1 MKKLVILSLAF
12 IAILAS
18 CSKQEPEN
26 DGVTEEQLQEAS
38 RQELEAAVADRDQL
52 LSLVNEISSGMAEI
66 KRLENI
72 LTVSNSVNGETPSQR
87 AQIEADIAAIQQT
100 LQQRREQLEQLER
113 RLHQST
119 LNNRNLQQTI
129 ETLRA
134 QIDSQSAEIENLR
147 ASLDDANRQIGE
159 LSTTVDSL
167 HTTVTTVTTQRDQAQ
182 AETEQIANE
191 MNTCYYVIA
200 SKKELKDHKIIESG
214 FLRKTKIMQ
223 SDFDQSFFVTA
234 DRRTLHTIALH
245 SNKAKVHTNHPAGSY
260 QIVDQNGQK
269 VLKITNPDQFWSLT
283 NYLVIQID

>member
-1 MKKLVILSLAF
+1 MKKFLLMSLACLAILSA
-12 IAILAS
+12 
-18 CSKQEPEN
+18 CDKKPEQ
-26 DGVTEEQLQEAS
+26 DVTTEEQLQDATK
-38 RQELEAAVADRDQL
+38 QELAAAVADRDQL

-72 LTVSNSVNGETPSQR
+72 LTVSTGVNGETPSQR

-113 RLHQST
+113 RLQQST
-119 LNNRNLQQTI
+119 LNNKNLQQTV

-159 LSTTVDSL
+159 LHSTVDSL
-167 HTTVTTVTTQRDQAQ
+167 HTTVNTVTGERDQAQ
-182 AETEQIANE
+182 AETQELANE
-191 MNTCYYVIA
+191 MNTCYYVVA
-200 SKKELKDHKIIESG
+200 SKKELKEHKIIESG
-214 FLRKTKIMQ
+214 FLRKTKIMR

-245 SNKAKVHTNHPAGSY
+245 SNKAKVLTNHPSGSY
-260 QIVDQNGQK
+260 QIVEQNGQK
-269 VLKITNPDQFWSLT
+269 VHKITNPDQFWSLT

>member
-1 MKKLVILSLAF
+1 MSLACLAILSA
-12 IAILAS
+12 
-18 CSKQEPEN
+18 CDKKPEQ
-26 DGVTEEQLQEAS
+26 DVTTEEQLQDATK
-38 RQELEAAVADRDQL
+38 QELAAAVADRDQL

-72 LTVSNSVNGETPSQR
+72 LTVSTGVNGETPSQR

-113 RLHQST
+113 RLQQST
-119 LNNRNLQQTI
+119 LNNKNLQQTV

-159 LSTTVDSL
+159 LHSTVDSL
-167 HTTVTTVTTQRDQAQ
+167 HTTVNTVTGERDQAQ
-182 AETEQIANE
+182 AETQELANE
-191 MNTCYYVIA
+191 MNTCYYVVA
-200 SKKELKDHKIIESG
+200 SKKELKEHKIIESG
-214 FLRKTKIMQ
+214 FLRKTKIMR

-245 SNKAKVHTNHPAGSY
+245 SNKAKVLTNHPAGSY
-260 QIVDQNGQK
+260 QIVEQNGQK
-269 VLKITNPDQFWSLT
+269 VLKITNPDRKK
-283 NYLVIQID
+283 YKIKD

>member
-1 MKKLVILSLAF
+1 MKKFLLMSLACLAILSA
-12 IAILAS
+12 
-18 CSKQEPEN
+18 CDKKPEQ
-26 DGVTEEQLQEAS
+26 DVTTEEQLQDATK
-38 RQELEAAVADRDQL
+38 QELAAAVADRDQL

-72 LTVSNSVNGETPSQR
+72 LTVSTGVNGETPSQR

-113 RLHQST
+113 RLQQST
-119 LNNRNLQQTI
+119 LNNKNLQQTV

-159 LSTTVDSL
+159 LHSTVDSL
-167 HTTVTTVTTQRDQAQ
+167 HTTVNTVTGERDQAQ
-182 AETEQIANE
+182 AETQELANE
-191 MNTCYYVIA
+191 MNTCYYVVA
-200 SKKELKDHKIIESG
+200 SKKELKEHKIIESG
-214 FLRKTKIMQ
+214 FLRKTKIMR

-245 SNKAKVHTNHPAGSY
+245 SNKAKVLTNHPSGSY
-260 QIVDQNGQK
+260 QIVEQNGQK

>member
-1 MKKLVILSLAF
+1 MSLACLAILSA
-12 IAILAS
+12 
-18 CSKQEPEN
+18 CDKKPEQ
-26 DGVTEEQLQEAS
+26 DVTTEEQLQDATK
-38 RQELEAAVADRDQL
+38 QELAAAVADRDQL

-72 LTVSNSVNGETPSQR
+72 LTVSTGVNGETPSQR

-113 RLHQST
+113 RLQQST
-119 LNNRNLQQTI
+119 LNNKNLQQTV

-159 LSTTVDSL
+159 LHSTVDSL
-167 HTTVTTVTTQRDQAQ
+167 HTTVNTVTGERDQAQ
-182 AETEQIANE
+182 AETQELANE
-191 MNTCYYVIA
+191 MNTCYYVVA
-200 SKKELKDHKIIESG
+200 SKKELKEHKIIESG
-214 FLRKTKIMQ
+214 FLRKTKIMR

-245 SNKAKVHTNHPAGSY
+245 SNKAKVLTNHPAGSY
-260 QIVDQNGQK
+260 QIVEQNGQK

>member
-1 MKKLVILSLAF
+1 MKKFLLMSLACLAILSA
-12 IAILAS
+12 
-18 CSKQEPEN
+18 CDKKPEQ
-26 DGVTEEQLQEAS
+26 DVTTEEQLQDATK
-38 RQELEAAVADRDQL
+38 QELAAAVADRDQL

-72 LTVSNSVNGETPSQR
+72 LTVSTGVNGETPSQR

-113 RLHQST
+113 RLQQST
-119 LNNRNLQQTI
+119 LNNKNLQQTV

-159 LSTTVDSL
+159 LHSTVDSL
-167 HTTVTTVTTQRDQAQ
+167 HTTVNTVTGERDQAQ
-182 AETEQIANE
+182 AETQELANE
-191 MNTCYYVIA
+191 MNTCYYVVA
-200 SKKELKDHKIIESG
+200 SKKELKEHKIIESG
-214 FLRKTKIMQ
+214 FLRKTKIMR

-245 SNKAKVHTNHPAGSY
+245 SNKANVLTNHPAGSY
-260 QIVDQNGQK
+260 QIVEQNGQK

>member
-1 MKKLVILSLAF
+1 MKKFLLMSLACLAILSA
-12 IAILAS
+12 
-18 CSKQEPEN
+18 CDKKPEQ
-26 DGVTEEQLQEAS
+26 DVTTEEQLQDATK
-38 RQELEAAVADRDQL
+38 QELAAAVADRDQL

-72 LTVSNSVNGETPSQR
+72 LTVSTGVNGETPSQR

-113 RLHQST
+113 RLQQST
-119 LNNRNLQQTI
+119 LNNKNLQQTV

-159 LSTTVDSL
+159 LNSTVDSL
-167 HTTVTTVTTQRDQAQ
+167 HTTVNTVTGERDQAQ
-182 AETEQIANE
+182 AETQELANE
-191 MNTCYYVIA
+191 MNTCYYVVA
-200 SKKELKDHKIIESG
+200 SKKELKEHKIIESG
-214 FLRKTKIMQ
+214 FLRKTKIMR
-223 SDFDQSFFVTA
+223 SEFDQSFFVTA

-245 SNKAKVHTNHPAGSY
+245 SNKAKVLTNHPSGSY
-260 QIVDQNGQK
+260 QIVEQNGQK

>member
-1 MKKLVILSLAF
+1 MKKFLLMSLACLAILSA
-12 IAILAS
+12 
-18 CSKQEPEN
+18 CDKKPEQ
-26 DGVTEEQLQEAS
+26 DVTTEEQLQDATK
-38 RQELEAAVADRDQL
+38 QELAAAVADRDQL

-72 LTVSNSVNGETPSQR
+72 LTVSTGVNGETPSQR

-113 RLHQST
+113 RLQQST
-119 LNNRNLQQTI
+119 LNNKNLQQTV

-159 LSTTVDSL
+159 LHSTVDSL
-167 HTTVTTVTTQRDQAQ
+167 HTTVTTVTGERDQAQ
-182 AETEQIANE
+182 AETQELANE
-191 MNTCYYVIA
+191 MNTCYYVVA
-200 SKKELKDHKIIESG
+200 SKKELKEHKIIESG
-214 FLRKTKIMQ
+214 FLRKTKIMR

-234 DRRTLHTIALH
+234 DRRTLHSIALH
-245 SNKAKVHTNHPAGSY
+245 SKKAKVHSNHPSGSY

-269 VLKITNPDQFWSLT
+269 VLKITNPDQFWSIS
-283 NYLVIQID
+283 NYLVVEID

>member
-1 MKKLVILSLAF
+1 MKKFLLMSLACLAILSA
-12 IAILAS
+12 
-18 CSKQEPEN
+18 CDKKPEQ
-26 DGVTEEQLQEAS
+26 DVTTEEQLQDATK
-38 RQELEAAVADRDQL
+38 QELAAAVADRDQL

-72 LTVSNSVNGETPSQR
+72 LTVSTGVNGETPSQR

-113 RLHQST
+113 RLQQST
-119 LNNRNLQQTI
+119 LNNKNLQQTV

-159 LSTTVDSL
+159 LNSTVDSL
-167 HTTVTTVTTQRDQAQ
+167 HTTVNTVTGERDQAQ
-182 AETEQIANE
+182 AETQELANE
-191 MNTCYYVIA
+191 MNTCYYVVA
-200 SKKELKDHKIIESG
+200 SKKELKEHKIIESG
-214 FLRKTKIMQ
+214 FLRKTKIMR

-245 SNKAKVHTNHPAGSY
+245 SNKAKVLTNHPSGSY
-260 QIVDQNGQK
+260 QIVEQNGQK

>member
-1 MKKLVILSLAF
+1 MKKFLLMSLACLAILSA
-12 IAILAS
+12 
-18 CSKQEPEN
+18 CDKKPEQ
-26 DGVTEEQLQEAS
+26 DVTTEEQLQDATK
-38 RQELEAAVADRDQL
+38 QELAAAVADRDQL

-72 LTVSNSVNGETPSQR
+72 LTVSTGVNGETPSQR

-113 RLHQST
+113 RLQQST
-119 LNNRNLQQTI
+119 LNNKNLQQTV

-159 LSTTVDSL
+159 LHSTVDSL
-167 HTTVTTVTTQRDQAQ
+167 HTTVNTVTGERDQAQ
-182 AETEQIANE
+182 AETQELANE
-191 MNTCYYVIA
+191 MNTCYYVVA
-200 SKKELKDHKIIESG
+200 SKKELKEHKIIESG
-214 FLRKTKIMQ
+214 FLRKTKIMR

-245 SNKAKVHTNHPAGSY
+245 SNKAKVLTNHPAGSY
-260 QIVDQNGQK
+260 QIVEQNGQK

>member
-1 MKKLVILSLAF
+1 MKKFLLMSLACLAILSA
-12 IAILAS
+12 
-18 CSKQEPEN
+18 CDKKPEQ
-26 DGVTEEQLQEAS
+26 DVTTEEQLQDATK
-38 RQELEAAVADRDQL
+38 QELAAAVADRDQL

-72 LTVSNSVNGETPSQR
+72 LTVSTGVNGETPSQR

-113 RLHQST
+113 RLQQST
-119 LNNRNLQQTI
+119 LNNKNLQQTV

-159 LSTTVDSL
+159 LNSTVDSL
-167 HTTVTTVTTQRDQAQ
+167 HTTVNTVTGERDQAQ
-182 AETEQIANE
+182 AETQELANE
-191 MNTCYYVIA
+191 MNTCYYVVA
-200 SKKELKDHKIIESG
+200 SKKELKEHKIIESG
-214 FLRKTKIMQ
+214 FLRKTKIMR

-245 SNKAKVHTNHPAGSY
+245 SNKAKVLTNHPSGSY
-260 QIVDQNGQK
+260 QIVEQNGQK
-269 VLKITNPDQFWSLT
+269 VLKITNPDQFWSLS
-283 NYLVIQID
+283 NYLVVEIN

>member
-18 CSKQEPEN
+18 CGKQEEQE
-26 DGVTEEQLQEAS
+26 GVTEQQLQDATH
-38 RQELEAAVADRDQL
+38 QELEAAVADRDQL

-72 LTVSNSVNGETPSQR
+72 MTVSNSVNGETPSQR

-113 RLHQST
+113 RLQQSS

-147 ASLDDANRQIGE
+147 ASLDEAHRQIGE
-159 LSTTVDSL
+159 LNTTVDSL
-167 HTTVTTVTTQRDQAQ
+167 NTTVSTVTSQRDQAQ
-182 AETEQIANE
+182 AETEDLANE

-200 SKKELKDHKIIESG
+200 SNKELKDHKIIESG

-223 SDFDQSFFVTA
+223 GEFDQSFFVTA

-245 SNKAKVHTNHPAGSY
+245 SKKAKVLTNHPANSY
-260 QIVDQNGQK
+260 QIVEQNGQK
-269 VLKITNPDQFWSLT
+269 VLKITNPDQFWSLS
-283 NYLVIQID
+283 NYLVVQID

>member
-1 MKKLVILSLAF
+1 MSLACLAILSA
-12 IAILAS
+12 
-18 CSKQEPEN
+18 CDKKPEQ
-26 DGVTEEQLQEAS
+26 DVTTEEQLQDATK
-38 RQELEAAVADRDQL
+38 QELAAAVADRDQL

-72 LTVSNSVNGETPSQR
+72 LTVSTGVNGETPSQR

-113 RLHQST
+113 RLQQST
-119 LNNRNLQQTI
+119 LNNKNLQQTV

-159 LSTTVDSL
+159 LHSTVDSL
-167 HTTVTTVTTQRDQAQ
+167 HTTVNTVTGERDQAQ
-182 AETEQIANE
+182 AETQELANE
-191 MNTCYYVIA
+191 MNTCYYVVA
-200 SKKELKDHKIIESG
+200 SKKELKEHKIIESG
-214 FLRKTKIMQ
+214 FLRKTKIMR
-223 SDFDQSFFVTA
+223 SEFDQSFFVTA

-245 SNKAKVHTNHPAGSY
+245 SNKAKVLTNHPSGSY
-260 QIVDQNGQK
+260 QIVEQNGQK

>member
-1 MKKLVILSLAF
+1 MSLACLAILSA
-12 IAILAS
+12 
-18 CSKQEPEN
+18 CDKKPEQ
-26 DGVTEEQLQEAS
+26 DVTTEEQLQDATK
-38 RQELEAAVADRDQL
+38 QELAAAVADRDQL

-72 LTVSNSVNGETPSQR
+72 LTVSTGVNGETPSQR

-113 RLHQST
+113 RLQQST
-119 LNNRNLQQTI
+119 LNNKNLQQTV

-159 LSTTVDSL
+159 LNSTVDSL
-167 HTTVTTVTTQRDQAQ
+167 HTTVNTVTGERDQAQ
-182 AETEQIANE
+182 AETQELANE
-191 MNTCYYVIA
+191 MNTCYYVVA
-200 SKKELKDHKIIESG
+200 SKKELKEHKIIESG
-214 FLRKTKIMQ
+214 FLRKTKIMR

-245 SNKAKVHTNHPAGSY
+245 SNKAKVLTNHPAGSY
-260 QIVDQNGQK
+260 QIVEQNGQK

>member
-1 MKKLVILSLAF
+1 MKKLVILSLAI

-18 CSKQEPEN
+18 CSKKEEEN
-26 DGVTEEQLQEAS
+26 GVTEQQLQDAT

-72 LTVSNSVNGETPSQR
+72 LYVSNSVNGETPSQR

-113 RLHQST
+113 RLQQST

-134 QIDSQSAEIENLR
+134 QIDSQAAEIETLR

-159 LSTTVDSL
+159 LNTTVDSL
-167 HTTVTTVTTQRDQAQ
+167 HTTVSNVTTQRDQAQ
-182 AETEQIANE
+182 AETEELANE

-214 FLRKTKIMQ
+214 FLRKTKIMR

-245 SNKAKVHTNHPAGSY
+245 SNKAKIHTNHPAGSY
-260 QIVDQNGQK
+260 QIVEQGGQK
-269 VLKITNPDQFWSLT
+269 VLKITNPEQFWSLS

>member
-1 MKKLVILSLAF
+1 MKKFLLMSLACLAILSA
-12 IAILAS
+12 
-18 CSKQEPEN
+18 CDKKPEQ
-26 DGVTEEQLQEAS
+26 DVTTEEQLQDATK
-38 RQELEAAVADRDQL
+38 QELAAAVADRDQL

-72 LTVSNSVNGETPSQR
+72 LTVSTGVNGETPSQR

-113 RLHQST
+113 RLQQST
-119 LNNRNLQQTI
+119 LNNKNLQQTV

-159 LSTTVDSL
+159 LNSTVDSL
-167 HTTVTTVTTQRDQAQ
+167 HTTVNTVTGERDQAQ
-182 AETEQIANE
+182 AETQELANE
-191 MNTCYYVIA
+191 MNTCYYVVA
-200 SKKELKDHKIIESG
+200 SKKELKEHKIIESG
-214 FLRKTKIMQ
+214 FLRKTKIMR

-234 DRRTLHTIALH
+234 DRRTLHSIALH
-245 SNKAKVHTNHPAGSY
+245 SKKAKVHSNHPSGSY

-269 VLKITNPDQFWSLT
+269 VLKITNPDQFWSIS
-283 NYLVIQID
+283 NYLVVEID

>member
-1 MKKLVILSLAF
+1 MKKFLLMSLACLAILSA
-12 IAILAS
+12 
-18 CSKQEPEN
+18 CDKKPEQ
-26 DGVTEEQLQEAS
+26 DVTTEEQLQDATK
-38 RQELEAAVADRDQL
+38 QELAAAVADRDQL

-72 LTVSNSVNGETPSQR
+72 LTVSTGVNGETPSQR

-113 RLHQST
+113 RLQQST
-119 LNNRNLQQTI
+119 LNNKNLQQTV

-159 LSTTVDSL
+159 LNSTVDSL
-167 HTTVTTVTTQRDQAQ
+167 HTTVNTVTGERDQAQ
-182 AETEQIANE
+182 AETQELANE
-191 MNTCYYVIA
+191 MNTCYYVVA
-200 SKKELKDHKIIESG
+200 SKKELKEHKIIESG
-214 FLRKTKIMQ
+214 FLRKTKIMR

-245 SNKAKVHTNHPAGSY
+245 SNKAKVLTNHPAGSY
-260 QIVDQNGQK
+260 QIVEQNGQK

>member
-1 MKKLVILSLAF
+1 MKKFLLMSLACLAILSA
-12 IAILAS
+12 
-18 CSKQEPEN
+18 CDKKPEQ
-26 DGVTEEQLQEAS
+26 DVTTEEQLQDATK
-38 RQELEAAVADRDQL
+38 QELAAAVADRDQL

-72 LTVSNSVNGETPSQR
+72 LTVSTGVNGETPSQR

-113 RLHQST
+113 RLQQST
-119 LNNRNLQQTI
+119 LNNKNLQQTV

-159 LSTTVDSL
+159 LNSTVDSL
-167 HTTVTTVTTQRDQAQ
+167 HTTVNTVTGERDQAQ
-182 AETEQIANE
+182 AETQELANE
-191 MNTCYYVIA
+191 MNTCYYVVA
-200 SKKELKDHKIIESG
+200 SKKELKEHKIIESG
-214 FLRKTKIMQ
+214 FLRKTKIMR

-245 SNKAKVHTNHPAGSY
+245 SNKAKVLTNHPAGSY

>member
-1 MKKLVILSLAF
+1 MKKFLLMSLACLAILSA
-12 IAILAS
+12 
-18 CSKQEPEN
+18 CDKKPEQ
-26 DGVTEEQLQEAS
+26 DVTTEEQLQDATK
-38 RQELEAAVADRDQL
+38 QELAAAVADRDQL

-72 LTVSNSVNGETPSQR
+72 LTVSTGVNGETPSQR

-113 RLHQST
+113 RLQQST
-119 LNNRNLQQTI
+119 LNNKNLQQTV

-159 LSTTVDSL
+159 LNSTVDSL
-167 HTTVTTVTTQRDQAQ
+167 HTTVNTVTGERDQAQ
-182 AETEQIANE
+182 AETQELANE
-191 MNTCYYVIA
+191 MNTCYYVVA
-200 SKKELKDHKIIESG
+200 SKKELKEHKIIESG
-214 FLRKTKIMQ
+214 FLRKTKIMR
-223 SDFDQSFFVTA
+223 SDFDQSFFITA

-245 SNKAKVHTNHPAGSY
+245 SNKAKVLTNHPAGSY

>member
-134 QIDSQSAEIENLR
+134 QIDDVFVHAVCAR
-147 ASLDDANRQIGE
+147 AHDA
-159 LSTTVDSL
+159 
-167 HTTVTTVTTQRDQAQ
+167 AQ
-182 AETEQIANE
+182 
-191 MNTCYYVIA
+191 
-200 SKKELKDHKIIESG
+200 
-214 FLRKTKIMQ
+214 
-223 SDFDQSFFVTA
+223 TA
-234 DRRTLHTIALH
+234 R
-245 SNKAKVHTNHPAGSY
+245 AK
-260 QIVDQNGQK
+260 
-269 VLKITNPDQFWSLT
+269 FE
-283 NYLVIQID
+283 

>member
-18 CSKQEPEN
+18 CGKQEEQE
-26 DGVTEEQLQEAS
+26 GVTEQQLQDATH
-38 RQELEAAVADRDQL
+38 QELEAAVADRDQL

-72 LTVSNSVNGETPSQR
+72 MTVSNSVNGETPSQR

-100 LQQRREQLEQLER
+100 LQQRREQLEKLER
-113 RLHQST
+113 RLQQSS

-134 QIDSQSAEIENLR
+134 QIDSQSAEIESLR
-147 ASLDDANRQIGE
+147 ASLEDAHRQIGE
-159 LSTTVDSL
+159 LNTTVDSL
-167 HTTVTTVTTQRDQAQ
+167 NTTVSTVTSQRDQAQ
-182 AETEQIANE
+182 AETQDLANE

-223 SDFDQSFFVTA
+223 GEFDQSFFVTA

-245 SNKAKVHTNHPAGSY
+245 SKKAKMLTNHPAGSY
-260 QIVDQNGQK
+260 QIVEQNGQK